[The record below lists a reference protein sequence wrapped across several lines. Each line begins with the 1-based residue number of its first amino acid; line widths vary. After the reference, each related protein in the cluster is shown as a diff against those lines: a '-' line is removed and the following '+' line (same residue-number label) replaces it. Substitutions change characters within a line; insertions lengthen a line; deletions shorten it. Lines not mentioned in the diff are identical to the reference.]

1 MERAN
6 PTNMSRYLPFP
17 WKRVALRIDSL
28 PTEREMLASI
38 LSPRAVKMKDK
49 ELERLQKWNHF
60 FIVDSYPIPTY
71 LSSLSW

>member
-6 PTNMSRYLPFP
+6 PTNMSQYLPFP

-38 LSPRAVKMKDK
+38 LSPRAVKKC
-49 ELERLQKWNHF
+49 EG
-60 FIVDSYPIPTY
+60 
-71 LSSLSW
+71 